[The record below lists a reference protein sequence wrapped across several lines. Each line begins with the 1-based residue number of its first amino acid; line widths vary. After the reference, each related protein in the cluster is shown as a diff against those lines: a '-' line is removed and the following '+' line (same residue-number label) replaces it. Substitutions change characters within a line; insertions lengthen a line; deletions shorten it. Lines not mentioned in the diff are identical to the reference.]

1 MNNGKR
7 LVNKLWNAAKFVSQ
21 HFDKIPSEY
30 KNVELSEL
38 KDKICCD
45 FDKYFITRLSSLVSA
60 ATREFE
66 KYEYAGA
73 MDHTEQFFWFL
84 FCDNYLEITKT
95 RAYDEEN
102 KNAAGAL
109 SARLTLYHSLK
120 IILKLF
126 APFLPHITEELY
138 QLLYTTDDS
147 IHRRGSW
154 PVLDLVFNG
163 VDKSSEQLI
172 EVLEM
177 VRKVKAK
184 DNLSIKAPISYI
196 EIAGKK
202 SLSDD
207 LITDLQNVTST
218 MEIRFV
224 SELSSKEQELKTEI
238 IEINLVYSK

>member
-1 MNNGKR
+1 M
-7 LVNKLWNAAKFVSQ
+7 
-21 HFDKIPSEY
+21 
-30 KNVELSEL
+30 
-38 KDKICCD
+38 
-45 FDKYFITRLSSLVSA
+45 
-60 ATREFE
+60 
-66 KYEYAGA
+66 
-73 MDHTEQFFWFL
+73 
-84 FCDNYLEITKT
+84 
-95 RAYDEEN
+95 
-102 KNAAGAL
+102 

-184 DNLSIKAPISYI
+184 DNLSIKAPINYI

-224 SELSSKEQELKTEI
+224 SELSSKEQELKTEV
-238 IEINLVYSK
+238 IEINVVYSK